1 MKTCPKCKELV
12 GDNVESCFNCNYNF
26 ILKRVP
32 SYEETIELKE
42 NVAATKKKREEERE
56 ELIRSAPHYE
66 YTVARVLDNRNGSTN
81 QEKLQSVLT
90 EYAMEGWKLHSVI
103 TNEIGKNISAVS
115 IGGITGGT
123 NATVDEIILIFER
136 MVSKEI
142 GRAHV

>member
-66 YTVARVLDNRNGSTN
+66 YTVARVLDNRNDSTN

-136 MVSKEI
+136 MVSKGNLKI
-142 GRAHV
+142 

>member
-56 ELIRSAPHYE
+56 
-66 YTVARVLDNRNGSTN
+66 
-81 QEKLQSVLT
+81 
-90 EYAMEGWKLHSVI
+90 
-103 TNEIGKNISAVS
+103 
-115 IGGITGGT
+115 
-123 NATVDEIILIFER
+123 
-136 MVSKEI
+136 
-142 GRAHV
+142 

>member
-56 ELIRSAPHYE
+56 ELIKSAPHYE

-123 NATVDEIILIFER
+123 NVTVDEIILIFER
-136 MVSKEI
+136 MVSKGNLKI
-142 GRAHV
+142 

>member
-90 EYAMEGWKLHSVI
+90 EYVMEGWKLYSVI
-103 TNEIGKNISAVS
+103 TNDISAIS
-115 IGGITGGT
+115 IGGITGST

-136 MVSKEI
+136 MVSKGNLKI
-142 GRAHV
+142 

>member
-56 ELIRSAPHYE
+56 ELIRSTPHYE

-136 MVSKEI
+136 MVSKGNLKI
-142 GRAHV
+142 

>member
-1 MKTCPKCKELV
+1 MKTCSKCKELV

-56 ELIRSAPHYE
+56 ELIKSAPHYE

-136 MVSKEI
+136 MVSKGNLKI
-142 GRAHV
+142 

>member
-66 YTVARVLDNRNGSTN
+66 YTVVRVLDNRNGSTN

-136 MVSKEI
+136 MVSKGNLKI
-142 GRAHV
+142 

>member
-1 MKTCPKCKELV
+1 MKTCPKCKELI

-26 ILKRVP
+26 ILKRVT

-42 NVAATKKKREEERE
+42 NVAATKKKQEEERE
-56 ELIRSAPHYE
+56 ELIRFAPHYE

-136 MVSKEI
+136 MVSKGNLKI
-142 GRAHV
+142 

>member
-66 YTVARVLDNRNGSTN
+66 YTVARVLNNRNGSTN
-81 QEKLQSVLT
+81 QEKLT
-90 EYAMEGWKLHSVI
+90 H
-103 TNEIGKNISAVS
+103 
-115 IGGITGGT
+115 
-123 NATVDEIILIFER
+123 
-136 MVSKEI
+136 
-142 GRAHV
+142 

>member
-26 ILKRVP
+26 ILKRMP

-42 NVAATKKKREEERE
+42 NVAATKKKQEEERE
-56 ELIRSAPHYE
+56 ELIRSVPHYE

-136 MVSKEI
+136 MVSKGNLKI
-142 GRAHV
+142 

>member
-115 IGGITGGT
+115 IGGITGST

-136 MVSKEI
+136 MVSKGNLKI
-142 GRAHV
+142 